1 MGPSPPHTFILLPF
15 LPNDYNWMIP
25 GLSLQRVFQK
35 NIQREAGSR
44 VPQLTFQRYGL
55 DLQTQFSEALNK
67 KSFTLF

>member
-1 MGPSPPHTFILLPF
+1 MSTVFWSFSEMGPPTHTHTFILLSF

-44 VPQLTFQRYGL
+44 VSQLTA
-55 DLQTQFSEALNK
+55 D
-67 KSFTLF
+67 FTAVWP